1 MPNSYFQFRQFKVD
15 QTVSGMKVTTDACLF
30 GAWVA
35 REIKSREKEPQR
47 ILDIGA
53 GTGLLSLMLAQVT
66 TDTQIDAVEFNEQ
79 AFKEAKANFLD
90 SEWNERLWCYH
101 TPIQEYDQDYKYDLI
116 ICNPPFFS
124 NSKKGEQD
132 CKNEA
137 IHATN
142 LPMEDLIDAI
152 KKRLSESGLAYILY
166 PEYEMNRLIA
176 LTESKAL
183 QQNDRIIVRNKN
195 NDSVFRIM
203 VSFSLNRR
211 KKKEDEIVIREPN
224 GKYTDSFWELLKD
237 YYLPY
242 NDPNIKK

>member
-1 MPNSYFQFRQFKVD
+1 MPNSYFQFQQFKVD

-35 REIKSREKEPQR
+35 SEIKNRKKEPQR

-66 TDTQIDAVEFNEQ
+66 ADTQIDAVELNEN
-79 AFKEAKANFLD
+79 AFKEAKANFLN

-101 TPIQEYDQDYKYDLI
+101 TPIQEYDLDDTYDLI

-124 NSKKGEQD
+124 NSKKGEQE

-137 IHATN
+137 LHATN
-142 LPMEDLIDAI
+142 LPMEDLIDRI
-152 KKRLSESGLAYILY
+152 KKRLSESGLAYVLY
-166 PEYEMNRLIA
+166 PEYEMNRLIS
-176 LTESKAL
+176 LTESNGL
-183 QQNDRIIVRNKN
+183 QLNDRMIVRNKS

-203 VSFSLNRR
+203 ASFGLNSE
-211 KKKEDEIVIREPN
+211 KDQEDEIVIREPN

-242 NDPNIKK
+242 NDPNIEK